1 MFIVQLKI
9 DINDQRQNWNF
20 TSTTHFSRKEGPKN
34 ITKDEATTI
43 ARTGGLV
50 LAVVVVVE

>member
-1 MFIVQLKI
+1 MQLKI
-9 DINDQRQNWNF
+9 DITDQRQNWNL
-20 TSTTHFSRKEGPKN
+20 TSTTQFFRKEGPKN

-50 LAVVVVVE
+50 VAVVVVE

>member
-50 LAVVVVVE
+50 LAVVVVE